1 MPEGV
6 EGYRTQNIAMDK
18 KRDTYPVVS
27 KRESG
32 IGWMMDRPSWV
43 REKMENGRMSV
54 ETVWERKWLRTHNRS
69 RRPHWRPGYGW
80 RPWVCSGT
88 KLVRMWLSQAALEC
102 LEAKK
107 PVTELIQD
115 VQTSGEKLMLT
126 NRLVISSAWD
136 FIMSLNNLQT
146 CRSSEI
152 FPKLCWILIHL
163 DQQGNLQGNWSL

>member
-1 MPEGV
+1 MLEGV
-6 EGYRTQNIAMDK
+6 EGYRTQNIAVDK

-32 IGWMMDRPSWV
+32 KGCMMDHPSWV
-43 REKMENGRMSV
+43 REKIENGRMSV
-54 ETVWERKWLRTHNRS
+54 ETVWERKWLRTHSRS
-69 RRPHWRPGYGW
+69 R

-88 KLVRMWLSQAALEC
+88 KLVRMSLSQAALEC

-107 PVTELIQD
+107 AVTELIQD

-126 NRLVISSAWD
+126 NCLVISSAWD

-163 DQQGNLQGNWSL
+163 DQQGNLQGNWSF